1 MSKLIE
7 ALNQYRNGEKIESF
21 GSAKSQI
28 RTHTFDRL
36 GRVFNDGHGFLVFA
50 EKEEKK
56 LYINS
61 MLLSKN
67 EIADIEQNLTDYV
80 LVELGYPDYYNFG
93 LITVLKKK
101 ENETKKYN
109 EFMKQFETDTV

>member
-1 MSKLIE
+1 MSLLIE
-7 ALNQYRNGEKIESF
+7 ALNNYRNGVKVESF

-50 EKEEKK
+50 EKEDGI

-61 MLLSKN
+61 ILLSKN
-67 EIADIEQNLTDYV
+67 EIIDIEANLTNYV

-109 EFMKQFETDTV
+109 EFMKQFETDHV